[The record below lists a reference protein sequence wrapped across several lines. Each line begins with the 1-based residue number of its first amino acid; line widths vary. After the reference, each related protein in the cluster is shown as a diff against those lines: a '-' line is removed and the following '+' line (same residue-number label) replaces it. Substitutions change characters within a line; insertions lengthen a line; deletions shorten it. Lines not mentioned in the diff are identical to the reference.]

1 MKISNLN
8 LFKFCLLKN
17 VQKLLT
23 IIWVYSSSNIS
34 RKISSLWKK
43 TPHFYCKK
51 KDNSCH
57 CCSTLTM
64 KLMLSVNIFMA
75 KIKIQTSIF
84 FTRNGQY
91 TYTQINITKKTFPK
105 HFLFLLLS
113 FKDTYFAKF
122 KKVECYILYTHYVVR
137 VVTFSI
143 HIMW

>member
-1 MKISNLN
+1 M
-8 LFKFCLLKN
+8 FKSCLLSSGCIHLQTYPERFLHSEKKN
-17 VQKLLT
+17 
-23 IIWVYSSSNIS
+23 
-34 RKISSLWKK
+34 
-43 TPHFYCKK
+43 PHFYCKK

-64 KLMLSVNIFMA
+64 KLMQSVNIFMA

-91 TYTQINITKKTFPK
+91 TYTQINITQKTFPK

-113 FKDTYFAKF
+113 VKDTYFVKF